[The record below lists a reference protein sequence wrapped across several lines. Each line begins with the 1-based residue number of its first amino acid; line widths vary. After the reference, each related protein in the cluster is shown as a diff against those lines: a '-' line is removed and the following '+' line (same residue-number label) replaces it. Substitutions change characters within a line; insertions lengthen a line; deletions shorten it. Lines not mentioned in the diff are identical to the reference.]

1 MRKECQYYDDCSA
14 PLCPLDPE
22 SLKHGIWYPDEE
34 ICQKRSVPDWVKVQ
48 RRIAKKTSDV
58 DKYFTFEMLAR
69 VYKVTQGIVG
79 LDPDKEEKPQ
89 LKRWLEKHPPKS
101 SVKKELTEEE
111 KAVLRERLKKAHE
124 ARKRKNEKSTS
135 KK

>member
-14 PLCPLDPE
+14 PFCPLDPE

-34 ICQKRSVPDWVKVQ
+34 ICQKRSVPDWVRVQ
-48 RRIAKKTSDV
+48 RKIAKRTPDM
-58 DKYFTFEMLAR
+58 DKYFTFEMLNRNCVIA
-69 VYKVTQGIVG
+69 QGIVG

-111 KAVLRERLKKAHE
+111 KAVLRERMRKARE
-124 ARKRKNEKSTS
+124 ARKKKSEK
-135 KK
+135 KF

>member
-1 MRKECQYYDDCSA
+1 MRKECRYYDDCSA
-14 PLCPLDPE
+14 PFCPLDPE

-34 ICQKRSVPDWVKVQ
+34 ICQKHSVPDWVRVQ
-48 RRIAKKTSDV
+48 RKIAKKTSDV

-69 VYKVTQGIVG
+69 IYKVTKGIVG
-79 LDPDKEEKPQ
+79 LDPDKDEKPQ

-111 KAVLRERLKKAHE
+111 KAVLRERIRKARE
-124 ARKRKNEKSTS
+124 ARKRKNEK
-135 KK
+135 K